1 VYDNQRKECNF
12 SPLVYDIQATAEFK
26 NMFEDLT
33 IKLEG
38 IFKKLRGRGKLT
50 ESNIKDALKE
60 VRRALLEADVNYKV
74 VKEFISQVEVK
85 AIGQEVLRSI
95 TPGQQVIK
103 IVHEELIDLLGKTRV
118 EVNFSQKPPT
128 VFMLVGLQGSGK
140 TTACGKLARYYRKKG
155 RFPLLVAA
163 DVYRPAAVD
172 QLKIL
177 GKSLDLPVFSSNKKP
192 VKICEDSV
200 EQANKDGRDLVI
212 IDTAGRLHIDEPLM
226 QELLEIKKAISP
238 QEIILVADAMT
249 GQDAV
254 NIAKTFEEKIGLDG
268 VFLTKMD
275 GDARGGAALSIR
287 AVTGKPIKFVGTGEK
302 LDALEMF
309 FPDRMASRIL
319 GMGDVVSLVE
329 KAEEAISLEEA
340 EKLERK
346 LRKEAF
352 TLEDFYNQLQQI
364 KKMGPL
370 DSILGMIPGLGGKV
384 MKGLQ
389 IDEKAMVRVEAMIN
403 SMTKEERLKPH
414 IIDGSRR
421 KRIALGSGTSV
432 QNVNKLL
439 KQFFMMQKMIKNI
452 GKMDFRKLDKGLFS
466 FR

>member
-1 VYDNQRKECNF
+1 
-12 SPLVYDIQATAEFK
+12 
-26 NMFEDLT
+26 MFEDLT

-38 IFKKLRGRGKLT
+38 IFKKLRGQGRLS
-50 ESNIKDALKE
+50 EDNIKDALKE

-74 VKEFISQVEVK
+74 VKDFITQVEAK

-103 IVHEELIDLLGKTRV
+103 IVYDELTNLLGKERM
-118 EVNFSQKPPT
+118 EVKFSSQPPT
-128 VFMLVGLQGSGK
+128 VFLLVGLQGSGK
-140 TTACGKLARYYRKKG
+140 TTACGKLARYYRRKG

-163 DVYRPAAVD
+163 DVYRPVAVD

-177 GKSLDLPVFSSNKKP
+177 GKSLDLPVFSANKNP
-192 VKICEDSV
+192 VKICEDSIG
-200 EQANKDGRDLVI
+200 QAKKDGKDLVI

-226 QELLEIKKAISP
+226 QELLEIKKAVTP

-275 GDARGGAALSIR
+275 GDARGGAALSIK

-302 LDALEMF
+302 LDAMEMF
-309 FPDRMASRIL
+309 YPDRMASRIL

-329 KAEEAISLEEA
+329 KAEEAVSLEEA
-340 EKLERK
+340 EKLEKK

-352 TLEDFYNQLQQI
+352 TLEDFYDQLQQI
-364 KKMGPL
+364 KRMGPL
-370 DSILGMIPGLGGKV
+370 DSILSMIPGLGGKV

-389 IDEKAMVRVEAMIN
+389 VDEKAMVRVEAMIN

-421 KRIALGSGTSV
+421 KRIAKGSGASV
-432 QNVNKLL
+432 QDVNKLL
-439 KQFFMMQKMIKNI
+439 KQFFMMQKMIKNL
-452 GKMDFRKLDKGLFS
+452 GKMDLNKFDKGFILKDS
-466 FR
+466 FHSDKMTNGK

>member
-1 VYDNQRKECNF
+1 
-12 SPLVYDIQATAEFK
+12 
-26 NMFEDLT
+26 MFEDLT
-33 IKLEG
+33 TKLEG

-74 VKEFISQVEVK
+74 VKDFIDQVQEK
-85 AIGQEVLRSI
+85 SIGQEVLRSI
-95 TPGQQVIK
+95 TPGQQIIK
-103 IVHEELIDLLGKTRV
+103 VVHEELIGLLGKIRV

-128 VFMLVGLQGSGK
+128 IFMLVGLQGSGK

-177 GKSLDLPVFSSNKKP
+177 GKSLDLPVFSSNKNP
-192 VKICEDSV
+192 VKICEDSID
-200 EQANKDGRDLVI
+200 QAKKDGRDLVI

-226 QELLEIKKAISP
+226 QELLDIKKDISP

-254 NIAKTFEEKIGLDG
+254 NIAKTFEERIGLDG

-287 AVTGKPIKFVGTGEK
+287 AVTGRPIKFVGTGEK

-309 FPDRMASRIL
+309 YPDRMASRIL

-329 KAEEAISLEEA
+329 KAEETISLEEA

-352 TLEDFYNQLQQI
+352 TFEDFYNQLQQI

-370 DSILGMIPGLGGKV
+370 DSILGMIPGMGGNV
-384 MKGLQ
+384 MKGLR
-389 IDEKAMVRVEAMIN
+389 IDDGAMVRVEAMIN

-421 KRIALGSGTSV
+421 KRIAKGSGTSV
-432 QNVNKLL
+432 QDVNKLL
-439 KQFFMMQKMIKNI
+439 KQFFMMQKMIKNL
-452 GKMDFRKLDKGLFS
+452 GKMDFRKFGKGLFS

>member
-1 VYDNQRKECNF
+1 
-12 SPLVYDIQATAEFK
+12 
-26 NMFEDLT
+26 MFEDLT

-38 IFKKLRGRGKLT
+38 IFKKLRGRGKLS
-50 ESNIKDALKE
+50 ESNIRDALKE
-60 VRRALLEADVNYKV
+60 VRRVLLEADVNYKV
-74 VKEFISQVEVK
+74 VKEFISQVEAK

-103 IVHEELIDLLGKTRV
+103 IVHEQLIDLLGNIRT

-140 TTACGKLARYYRKKG
+140 TTACGKLARYYKKKG
-155 RFPLLVAA
+155 SFPLLVAA

-177 GKSLDLPVFSSNKKP
+177 GKSLNLPVFSSNKKP

-200 EQANKDGRDLVI
+200 NQAKKDGQDLVI
-212 IDTAGRLHIDEPLM
+212 IDTAGRLHIDQPLM
-226 QELLEIKKAISP
+226 QELLEIKKAVSP
-238 QEIILVADAMT
+238 DEITLVADAMT

-268 VFLTKMD
+268 IFLTKMD

-309 FPDRMASRIL
+309 YPDRMASRIL

-329 KAEEAISLEEA
+329 KAEETISLEEA
-340 EKLERK
+340 EKLEEK
-346 LRKEAF
+346 LKKEAF
-352 TLEDFYNQLQQI
+352 TLEDFYDQLQQI

-370 DSILGMIPGLGGKV
+370 DSILGMIPGMGGKM
-384 MKGLQ
+384 MKGLK
-389 IDEKAMVRVEAMIN
+389 IDDKAMVRVEAMIN
-403 SMTKEERLKPH
+403 SMTKEERQKPH
-414 IIDGSRR
+414 DIDGSRR
-421 KRIALGSGTSV
+421 KRIAKGSGTSV
-432 QNVNKLL
+432 QDVNKLL
-439 KQFFMMQKMIKNI
+439 KQFFMMQKMIKNL
-452 GKMDFRKLDKGLFS
+452 GKMDPRKLDKGFLS

>member
-1 VYDNQRKECNF
+1 
-12 SPLVYDIQATAEFK
+12 
-26 NMFEDLT
+26 MFEDLT
-33 IKLEG
+33 SKLEG
-38 IFKKLRGRGKLT
+38 IFKKIRGQGRLSEG
-50 ESNIKDALKE
+50 NIKDALKE

-74 VKEFISQVEVK
+74 VKDFVTQVEAK
-85 AIGQEVLRSI
+85 AVGQEVLKSI

-103 IVHEELIDLLGKTRV
+103 IVNDELINLLGKDKV
-118 EVNFSQKPPT
+118 DMKFSAQPPT

-163 DVYRPAAVD
+163 DIYRPAAID
-172 QLKIL
+172 QLQIL
-177 GKSLDLPVFSSNKKP
+177 GKSLDIPVYTIKDDP
-192 VKICEDSV
+192 VKISQSAV
-200 EQANKDGRDLVI
+200 EHARKEGRDLVI

-226 QELLEIKKAISP
+226 EELRKIKKTVSP

-287 AVTGKPIKFVGTGEK
+287 AVTGKPIKFVGVGEK

-309 FPDRMASRIL
+309 YPDRIASRIL

-329 KAEEAISLEEA
+329 KAQDAIDMVEA
-340 EKLERK
+340 EKLEKK

-352 TLEDFYNQLQQI
+352 TLDDFYSQLQQL

-370 DSILGMIPGLGGKV
+370 ESILDMIPGMGGASL
-384 MKGLQ
+384 KGLK
-389 IDEKAMVRVEAMIN
+389 IDDKAMSRVEAMIN
-403 SMTKEERLKPH
+403 SMTKEERHKPH
-414 IIDGSRR
+414 IIDGNRR
-421 KRIALGSGTSV
+421 RRIATGSGTSV
-432 QNVNKLL
+432 QDINQLL
-439 KQFFMMQKMIKNI
+439 KQFFMMQKMIKNVT
-452 GKMDFRKLDKGLFS
+452 KMDMRKFEKGFGFR
-466 FR
+466 

>member
-1 VYDNQRKECNF
+1 
-12 SPLVYDIQATAEFK
+12 
-26 NMFEDLT
+26 MFEDLT
-33 IKLEG
+33 TKLEG

-74 VKEFISQVEVK
+74 VKDFISQVEGK
-85 AIGQEVLRSI
+85 AMGQEVLRSI

-103 IVHEELIDLLGKTRV
+103 VVHEELIDLLGKTRT
-118 EVNFSQKPPT
+118 EVSFSQKPPT
-128 VFMLVGLQGSGK
+128 IFMLVGLQGSGK

-177 GKSLDLPVFSSNKKP
+177 GKSLDLPVFSSKKNP
-192 VKICEDSV
+192 VKICEDSI
-200 EQANKDGRDLVI
+200 EQAKKDGRDLVI

-238 QEIILVADAMT
+238 QEIVLVADAMT

-254 NIAKTFEEKIGLDG
+254 NIAKTFEQKIGLDG
-268 VFLTKMD
+268 IFLTKMD

-309 FPDRMASRIL
+309 YPDRMASRIL

-329 KAEEAISLEEA
+329 KAEETISLEEA
-340 EKLERK
+340 EKLEKK

-352 TLEDFYNQLQQI
+352 TLEDFYSQLQQI
-364 KKMGPL
+364 KSMGPL
-370 DSILGMIPGLGGKV
+370 DSILGMIPGLGGRV
-384 MKGLQ
+384 MKGLK

-403 SMTKEERLKPH
+403 SMTREERLKPH

-421 KRIALGSGTSV
+421 KRVAKGSGTSV
-432 QNVNKLL
+432 QDVNKLL
-439 KQFFMMQKMIKNI
+439 KQFFMMQKMIKNL
-452 GKMDFRKLDKGLFS
+452 GKMDFRKFDKGLFS

>member
-1 VYDNQRKECNF
+1 
-12 SPLVYDIQATAEFK
+12 
-26 NMFEDLT
+26 MFEDLT
-33 IKLEG
+33 SKLEG
-38 IFKKLRGRGKLT
+38 IFKKLRGHGRLS
-50 ESNIKDALKE
+50 ESNIRDAFKE

-74 VKEFISQVEVK
+74 VKDFISQVEVK
-85 AIGQEVLRSI
+85 AIGQEVFRSI
-95 TPGQQVIK
+95 TPGQQVVK
-103 IVHEELIDLLGKTRV
+103 IVYDELTNLLGKERV
-118 EVNFSQKPPT
+118 EVKISPQPPT
-128 VFMLVGLQGSGK
+128 IFMLVGLQGSGK

-163 DVYRPAAVD
+163 DIYRPAAVD

-177 GKSLDLPVFSSNKKP
+177 GKSLDLPVFSLSKNP

-200 EQANKDGRDLVI
+200 DQAKKDGRDLVI

-226 QELLEIKKAISP
+226 QELSEIKKAVSP

-268 VFLTKMD
+268 IFLTKMD

-309 FPDRMASRIL
+309 HPDRMASRIL

-340 EKLERK
+340 EKLEKK

-352 TLEDFYNQLQQI
+352 TLEDFYDQLQQI
-364 KKMGPL
+364 KRMGPL

-384 MKGLQ
+384 MKGLS

-414 IIDGSRR
+414 FIDGSRR
-421 KRIALGSGTSV
+421 KRIAKGSGTSV
-432 QNVNKLL
+432 QDVNKLL
-439 KQFFMMQKMIKNI
+439 KQFFMMQKMIKGI
-452 GKMDFRKLDKGLFS
+452 GKMDSSKFDKGLFS

>member
-1 VYDNQRKECNF
+1 
-12 SPLVYDIQATAEFK
+12 
-26 NMFEDLT
+26 MFEDLT
-33 IKLEG
+33 VKLEG
-38 IFKKLRGRGKLT
+38 IFKKLRGRGKLS

-60 VRRALLEADVNYKV
+60 VRRALLEADVNYRV
-74 VKEFISQVEVK
+74 VKEFISQVETK

-95 TPGQQVIK
+95 TPGQQVVK
-103 IVHEELIDLLGKTRV
+103 IVHEQLIELLGKMRT

-140 TTACGKLARYYRKKG
+140 TTACGKLARHYRKKG

-200 EQANKDGRDLVI
+200 NQAKKDGQDLVL

-226 QELLEIKKAISP
+226 QELLEIKKAVSP
-238 QEIILVADAMT
+238 DEITLVADAMT

-268 VFLTKMD
+268 IFLTKMD

-287 AVTGKPIKFVGTGEK
+287 AVTGKPIKFVGAGEK

-309 FPDRMASRIL
+309 HPDRMASRIL

-329 KAEEAISLEEA
+329 KAEETMSLEEA
-340 EKLERK
+340 EKLEKK

-370 DSILGMIPGLGGKV
+370 DSILGMIPGMGGKM
-384 MKGLQ
+384 MKGLK
-389 IDEKAMVRVEAMIN
+389 IDDKAMVRVEAMIN

-414 IIDGSRR
+414 SIDGSRR
-421 KRIALGSGTSV
+421 RRIAKGSGASV
-432 QNVNKLL
+432 QDVNKLL
-439 KQFFMMQKMIKNI
+439 KQFFMMQKMIKNL
-452 GKMDFRKLDKGLFS
+452 GKMDPRKLDKGLFS

>member
-1 VYDNQRKECNF
+1 
-12 SPLVYDIQATAEFK
+12 
-26 NMFEDLT
+26 MFEDLT
-33 IKLEG
+33 TKLEG
-38 IFKKLRGRGKLT
+38 IFKKLRGRGKLS

-74 VKEFISQVEVK
+74 VKEFIGQVEAK
-85 AIGQEVLRSI
+85 AVGQEVLRSI

-103 IVHEELIDLLGKTRV
+103 IVHEQLIDLLGKTRT
-118 EVNFSQKPPT
+118 EVSFSQKPPT

-140 TTACGKLARYYRKKG
+140 TTACGKLARHYRKKG

-177 GKSLDLPVFSSNKKP
+177 AKSLDLPVFSSKKNP
-192 VKICEDSV
+192 VEICENSIG
-200 EQANKDGRDLVI
+200 QAKKDGRDLVI

-226 QELLEIKKAISP
+226 QELLQIKKAVSP
-238 QEIILVADAMT
+238 DEITLVADAMT

-254 NIAKTFEEKIGLDG
+254 NIAQTFEEKIGLDG
-268 VFLTKMD
+268 IFLTKMD

-287 AVTGKPIKFVGTGEK
+287 AVTGKPIKFVGSGEK

-309 FPDRMASRIL
+309 YPDRMASRIL

-329 KAEEAISLEEA
+329 KAEETISLEEA
-340 EKLERK
+340 EKLEKK

-352 TLEDFYNQLQQI
+352 TLEDFYSQLQQI

-370 DSILGMIPGLGGKV
+370 DSILGMIPGLGGKM
-384 MKGLQ
+384 MKGLK
-389 IDEKAMVRVEAMIN
+389 IDDHAMVRVEAMIN
-403 SMTKEERLKPH
+403 SMTREERLKPH
-414 IIDGSRR
+414 NIDGSRR
-421 KRIALGSGTSV
+421 KRIAKGSGTSV
-432 QNVNKLL
+432 QDVNKLL
-439 KQFFMMQKMIKNI
+439 KQFFMMQKMIKNL
-452 GKMDFRKLDKGLFS
+452 GKMDPRKLDKGLFS

>member
-1 VYDNQRKECNF
+1 
-12 SPLVYDIQATAEFK
+12 
-26 NMFEDLT
+26 MFEDLT
-33 IKLEG
+33 GKLEG
-38 IFKKLRGRGKLT
+38 IFKKIRGQGRLS
-50 ESNIKDALKE
+50 ESNIKDAMKE

-74 VKEFISQVEVK
+74 VKDFVTQVESK
-85 AIGQEVLRSI
+85 AVGQEVLKSI

-103 IVHEELIDLLGKTRV
+103 IVNDVLISLLGREKV
-118 EVNFSQKPPT
+118 DVKFSAQPPT

-163 DVYRPAAVD
+163 DVYRPAAID

-177 GKSLDLPVFSSNKKP
+177 GKSLDIPVYSTKDDP
-192 VKICEDSV
+192 VKISESAV
-200 EQANKDGRDLVI
+200 EYARKEGKDLII

-226 QELLEIKKAISP
+226 EELRKIKKAVSP

-287 AVTGKPIKFVGTGEK
+287 AVTGKPIKFVGVGEK
-302 LDALEMF
+302 LDALEQF
-309 FPDRMASRIL
+309 YPDRIASRIL
-319 GMGDVVSLVE
+319 GMGDVISLVE
-329 KAEEAISLEEA
+329 KAQEAIDVEEAQ
-340 EKLERK
+340 KLEKK
-346 LRKEAF
+346 LRREAF
-352 TLEDFYNQLQQI
+352 TFDDFLSQLQQL

-370 DSILGMIPGLGGKV
+370 ESILEMIPGLGGASL
-384 MKGLQ
+384 KGLK
-389 IDEKAMVRVEAMIN
+389 IDDKAMIRVEAMIN
-403 SMTKEERLKPH
+403 SMTKEERHKPH
-414 IIDGSRR
+414 LIDGGRR
-421 KRIALGSGTSV
+421 RRIATGSGTSV
-432 QNVNKLL
+432 QDVNQLL
-439 KQFFMMQKMIKNI
+439 KQFFMMQKMIKNVT
-452 GKMDFRKLDKGLFS
+452 KMDLRKLEKGFFG

>member
-1 VYDNQRKECNF
+1 
-12 SPLVYDIQATAEFK
+12 
-26 NMFEDLT
+26 MFEDLT
-33 IKLEG
+33 GKLEG
-38 IFKKLRGRGKLT
+38 IFKKIRGQGRLS

-74 VKEFISQVEVK
+74 VKDFITEVEAK
-85 AIGQEVLRSI
+85 AIGQEVLKSI

-103 IVHEELIDLLGKTRV
+103 IVNDKMTALLGRDKADMK
-118 EVNFSQKPPT
+118 FSAQPPT
-128 VFMLVGLQGSGK
+128 IFMLVGLQGSGK

-163 DVYRPAAVD
+163 DIYRPAAID
-172 QLKIL
+172 QLQIL
-177 GKSLDLPVFSSNKKP
+177 GKSLDIPVYTIKDDP
-192 VKICEDSV
+192 VKISESAVDYARK
-200 EQANKDGRDLVI
+200 EGKDLII

-226 QELLEIKKAISP
+226 EELRKIKKAVSP

-287 AVTGKPIKFVGTGEK
+287 AVTGKPIKFVGVGEK
-302 LDALEMF
+302 LDALEPF
-309 FPDRMASRIL
+309 YPDRITSRIL

-329 KAEEAISLEEA
+329 KAQETIDVEEAQ
-340 EKLERK
+340 KLEKK

-352 TLEDFYNQLQQI
+352 TFDDFLSQLQQL

-370 DSILGMIPGLGGKV
+370 ESILEMIPGLGGASL
-384 MKGLQ
+384 KGLK
-389 IDEKAMVRVEAMIN
+389 IDDKAMIRVEAMIN
-403 SMTKEERLKPH
+403 SMTKEERHKPH
-414 IIDGSRR
+414 LIDGGRR
-421 KRIALGSGTSV
+421 RRIAAGSGTSV
-432 QNVNKLL
+432 QDVNQLL
-439 KQFFMMQKMIKNI
+439 KQFLMMQKMIKNVT
-452 GKMDFRKLDKGLFS
+452 KMDLRKLEKGFFGL
-466 FR
+466 R

>member
-1 VYDNQRKECNF
+1 
-12 SPLVYDIQATAEFK
+12 
-26 NMFEDLT
+26 MFEDLT

-38 IFKKLRGRGKLT
+38 IFKKLRGRGKLS

-74 VKEFISQVEVK
+74 VKEFISQVEEK

-95 TPGQQVIK
+95 TPGQQMIK
-103 IVHEELIDLLGKTRV
+103 VVHEELIDLLGKTRV

-140 TTACGKLARYYRKKG
+140 TTACGKLARYYKKKG

-177 GKSLDLPVFSSNKKP
+177 GKSLDLPVFSSNKNP
-192 VKICEDSV
+192 VKICVDSIEV
-200 EQANKDGRDLVI
+200 AKKDGRDLVI

-226 QELLEIKKAISP
+226 QELSDIKKAISP
-238 QEIILVADAMT
+238 QEIVLVADAMT

-254 NIAKTFEEKIGLDG
+254 NIAETFGEKIGLDG
-268 VFLTKMD
+268 IFLTKMD

-287 AVTGKPIKFVGTGEK
+287 AVSGKPIKFVGTGEK

-329 KAEEAISLEEA
+329 KAEEVLSIEEA
-340 EKLERK
+340 EKLEKK

-352 TLEDFYNQLQQI
+352 TLEDFYSQLQQI
-364 KKMGPL
+364 KRMGPL
-370 DSILGMIPGLGGKV
+370 DSILGMIPGLGGGV
-384 MKGLQ
+384 MKGLK
-389 IDEKAMVRVEAMIN
+389 IDDKAMVRVEAMIN

-414 IIDGSRR
+414 TIDGNR
-421 KRIALGSGTSV
+421 KKRVAKGSGTSV
-432 QNVNKLL
+432 QDVNKLL
-439 KQFFMMQKMIKNI
+439 KQFFMMQKMIKNL
-452 GKMDFRKLDKGLFS
+452 GKMDFRKFDKGLFS

>member
-1 VYDNQRKECNF
+1 
-12 SPLVYDIQATAEFK
+12 
-26 NMFEDLT
+26 MFEDLT
-33 IKLEG
+33 GKLEG
-38 IFKKLRGRGKLT
+38 IFKKIRGQGRLS
-50 ESNIKDALKE
+50 ESNIKDAMKE

-74 VKEFISQVEVK
+74 VKDFITQVETK
-85 AIGQEVLRSI
+85 AVGQDVLKSI

-103 IVHEELIDLLGKTRV
+103 IVNDELVGLLGREKV
-118 EVNFSQKPPT
+118 DVKFSAQPPT

-163 DVYRPAAVD
+163 DIYRPAAID

-177 GKSLDLPVFSSNKKP
+177 GKSLDIPVYTIKDDP
-192 VKICEDSV
+192 VKISESAVDYARK
-200 EQANKDGRDLVI
+200 EGKDLII

-226 QELLEIKKAISP
+226 EELRKIKKAVSP

-287 AVTGKPIKFVGTGEK
+287 AVTGKPIKFVGIGEK
-302 LDALEMF
+302 LDALEPF
-309 FPDRMASRIL
+309 YPDRIASRIL

-329 KAEEAISLEEA
+329 KAQEAIDVEEAQ
-340 EKLERK
+340 KLEKK
-346 LRKEAF
+346 LRREAF
-352 TLEDFYNQLQQI
+352 TFDDFLSQLQQL

-370 DSILGMIPGLGGKV
+370 ESILEMIPGFGGASL
-384 MKGLQ
+384 KGLK
-389 IDEKAMVRVEAMIN
+389 IDDKAMVRVEAMIN
-403 SMTKEERLKPH
+403 SMTKEERHKPH
-414 IIDGSRR
+414 LIDGGRR
-421 KRIALGSGTSV
+421 RRIATGSGTSV
-432 QNVNKLL
+432 QDVNQLL
-439 KQFFMMQKMIKNI
+439 KQFFMMQKMIKNVT
-452 GKMDFRKLDKGLFS
+452 KMDLRKLEKGFFG

>member
-1 VYDNQRKECNF
+1 
-12 SPLVYDIQATAEFK
+12 
-26 NMFEDLT
+26 MFEDLT
-33 IKLEG
+33 SKLES
-38 IFKKLRGRGKLT
+38 IFKKLRGQGRLS

-74 VKEFISQVEVK
+74 VKDFISQVEAK

-95 TPGQQVIK
+95 TPGQQVVK
-103 IVHEELIDLLGKTRV
+103 IVYDELTNLLGKERV
-118 EVNFSQKPPT
+118 EVKISPQPPT
-128 VFMLVGLQGSGK
+128 IFMLVGLQGSGK

-177 GKSLDLPVFSSNKKP
+177 GKSLDLPVFSSNKNP
-192 VKICEDSV
+192 VKICEDSID
-200 EQANKDGRDLVI
+200 QAKKDGRDLVI

-226 QELLEIKKAISP
+226 QELLEIKKAVSP

-329 KAEEAISLEEA
+329 KAEEAIGLEEA
-340 EKLERK
+340 EKLEKK

-352 TLEDFYNQLQQI
+352 TLEDFYDQLQQI
-364 KKMGPL
+364 KRMGPL
-370 DSILGMIPGLGGKV
+370 DSILSMIPGLGGKV
-384 MKGLQ
+384 MKGLS

-421 KRIALGSGTSV
+421 KRIALGSGNSV
-432 QNVNKLL
+432 QDVNKLL
-439 KQFFMMQKMIKNI
+439 KQFFTMQKMIKNL
-452 GKMDFRKLDKGLFS
+452 GKMDLSKFDKGLFS